1 MRGICGRVCTT
12 TSPRPRVDRSYAAM
26 VAGGSCACRGA
37 IGGSDRVGHRNGEVL
52 QRSEGLRLHLPCGGR
67 RRVRPL
73 LLHLGHG
80 LQEPRGGPT
89 RRVRCRSR
97 QERRRGP
104 QRSAR
109 LGRRPGAIES
119 SIVMAR
125 SQRVGDD
132 EDLVRLYLTD
142 VGRHALLTKDD
153 EARLAKLIEAGAE
166 ARRQLRDPGGVTPG
180 RRRALRRM
188 VRAGDDAGRRF
199 VEANLR
205 LVVSI
210 AKKYHA
216 SGVPLPDLIQDG
228 NLGLIR
234 AVAKFDWRKG
244 FKFSTYATW
253 WIRQSIQRGIVNTAH
268 TIRLP
273 IQATDQLL
281 RARKTWARL
290 QAELRRTPTL
300 GEVAAELEL
309 PEHDVSVILRRGID
323 PVSLS
328 EPLSADSDKELADV
342 VADRSAASP
351 IEAAVT
357 ALLPREVAKILAP
370 LPAREREILTLR
382 FGLDRGE
389 PRTLEE

>member
-1 MRGICGRVCTT
+1 
-12 TSPRPRVDRSYAAM
+12 
-26 VAGGSCACRGA
+26 
-37 IGGSDRVGHRNGEVL
+37 
-52 QRSEGLRLHLPCGGR
+52 
-67 RRVRPL
+67 
-73 LLHLGHG
+73 
-80 LQEPRGGPT
+80 
-89 RRVRCRSR
+89 
-97 QERRRGP
+97 
-104 QRSAR
+104 
-109 LGRRPGAIES
+109 
-119 SIVMAR
+119 MAR

-132 EDLVRLYLTD
+132 DHDLVRLYLSD
-142 VGRHALLTKDD
+142 VGRHALLSRDD
-153 EARLAKLIEAGAE
+153 EARLAKLIEAGAD
-166 ARRQLRDPGGVTPG
+166 ARRQLRDPSGVTPG
-180 RRRALRRM
+180 RRRALCRM

-210 AKKYHA
+210 AKKYQA
-216 SGVPLPDLIQDG
+216 SGVPLLDLVQDG
-228 NLGLIR
+228 NLGLLR

-253 WIRQSIQRGIVNTAH
+253 WIRQSIQRGIASTAH

-281 RARKTWARL
+281 RARNTWARL
-290 QAELRRTPTL
+290 EAELRRTPTL

-328 EPLSADSDKELADV
+328 EPLSADSDTELADV

-351 IEAAVT
+351 VEAAAT
-357 ALLPREVAKILAP
+357 ALLPREVAKVLAP
-370 LPAREREILTLR
+370 LPAREREVLTLR

-389 PRTLEE
+389 PRTLEEVGQHFNLTRERIRQLQARAMSKLRHPAFNTPHPT

>member
-1 MRGICGRVCTT
+1 
-12 TSPRPRVDRSYAAM
+12 
-26 VAGGSCACRGA
+26 
-37 IGGSDRVGHRNGEVL
+37 
-52 QRSEGLRLHLPCGGR
+52 
-67 RRVRPL
+67 
-73 LLHLGHG
+73 
-80 LQEPRGGPT
+80 
-89 RRVRCRSR
+89 
-97 QERRRGP
+97 
-104 QRSAR
+104 
-109 LGRRPGAIES
+109 
-119 SIVMAR
+119 MAR
-125 SQRVGDD
+125 SQRVGDG
-132 EDLVRLYLTD
+132 DLVRLYLTD

-166 ARRQLRDPGGVTPG
+166 ARRQLRDPGGVSPG
-180 RRRALRRM
+180 RRRALCRM
-188 VRAGDDAGRRF
+188 VQAGDDAGRRF

-210 AKKYHA
+210 AKKYQA
-216 SGVPLPDLIQDG
+216 SGVPLDDLIQDG

-253 WIRQSIQRGIVNTAH
+253 WIRQSIQRGIVNTAR

-290 QAELRRTPTL
+290 EAELRRTPTL
-300 GEVAAELEL
+300 AEVAAELEL
-309 PEHDVSVILRRGID
+309 PEADVSVILRRGID

-328 EPLSADSDKELADV
+328 APLSAGSDTELADV
-342 VADRSAASP
+342 VPDRSAASP
-351 IEAAVT
+351 VEAAAT
-357 ALLPREVAKILAP
+357 ALLPREVAKVLAR

-389 PRTLEE
+389 PRTLEEVGQHFNLTRERIRQLQARAMSKLRHPALNTPHTT